1 MDDVE
6 RLLLRWLDDLH
17 EPTPEGET
25 ARASIRALWASEPAR
40 LLTALHEARY
50 VLRARAADALGM
62 LGDAAAVA
70 DLLSALGDEVDVV
83 RGHAANAL
91 GQIGDLRAVDPLIDM
106 LGGDDVWLQW
116 AAAEALGHLAD
127 PAAVVP
133 LLEAWLDAEHEA
145 LLKVITES
153 FQRMGAIG
161 RPALEAASQS
171 DRDDLRRAAGYMLS
185 QLP

>member
-1 MDDVE
+1 M
-6 RLLLRWLDDLH
+6 LQWLDDLH
-17 EPTPEGET
+17 EHTPEGDS
-25 ARASIRALWASEPAR
+25 ARASIRALWGSEPDR
-40 LLTALHEARY
+40 LLTALREARY

-116 AAAEALGHLAD
+116 AAAEALGHLGD
-127 PAAVVP
+127 HAAVVP
-133 LLEAWLDAEHEA
+133 LLEAWLDADHQA
-145 LLKVITES
+145 LLAVIPES
-153 FQRMGAIG
+153 FEQMGDGA

-171 DRDDLRRAAGYMLS
+171 DRDDLRRAAEYMLS